1 MSNIN
6 RDSSTENVEPT
17 SSANANETSTVY
29 SLSNLLEPAS
39 SEMNR
44 NNNNN
49 ATNSNQA
56 HASTSHSHT
65 HLNPAV
71 YMADQ
76 DELSTNLDQTVL
88 NLVNPNNIMSMLGD
102 AINQQ
107 QHHHGHQHAA
117 PLQQLTPQQ
126 QQELL
131 QQVLQ
136 QHQNGEQAAG
146 VQPGADQQPAGF
158 VNVVI
163 KALQS
168 SLPFIIILVAKIFHQ
183 HLLGFFI
190 VLGFITTLHWSNRTL
205 VNQVQL
211 KVNTFLNLIKMEVVE
226 KTIRL

>member
-1 MSNIN
+1 MNNHHSKSYIN
-6 RDSSTENVEPT
+6 NHGEPT
-17 SSANANETSTVY
+17 SNTAAESSTT

-39 SEMNR
+39 TNTTTTNLEMNR
-44 NNNNN
+44 NN
-49 ATNSNQA
+49 TNV
-56 HASTSHSHT
+56 HASTSHNN
-65 HLNPAV
+65 LNPAV
-71 YMADQ
+71 YMTSGEQ

-88 NLVNPNNIMSMLGD
+88 NLVAPNSNIMSMLGD
-102 AINQQ
+102 AISQQ
-107 QHHHGHQHAA
+107 RHHHGSA
-117 PLQQLTPQQ
+117 PVHQLTAQQ

-136 QHQNGEQAAG
+136 QQQNGGGEQAAG
-146 VQPGADQQPAGF
+146 AAGQPGAEPAGF
-158 VNVVI
+158 VSVVI

-211 KVNTFLNLIKMEVVE
+211 KVNKIYA
-226 KTIRL
+226 